1 MSLSSLPGAP
11 GLRLV
16 GGLTHCSGRVEV
28 FLQGKWG
35 TVCDD
40 SWDKKDAQVVCRQLD
55 CGEPVDVGR
64 SRANLG
70 GETAPSGW
78 TR

>member
-28 FLQGKWG
+28 LLQGKWG

-55 CGEPVDVGR
+55 CGEPVDVGG